1 MIEYSLFLC
10 FLRINGRIR
19 VKMIINAK
27 KSKMT
32 LDKLAR
38 MTANEFSVVKKDM
51 NDGFATIRQEIATK
65 DDLKLFATKVDLN
78 DLRVELKDDI
88 QKGTVEVLRAVD
100 KIVTKFDKAEKD
112 HAADKLLH
120 DRHEKAIEILKQKVG
135 V

>member
-1 MIEYSLFLC
+1 
-10 FLRINGRIR
+10 
-19 VKMIINAK
+19 MIINAK

-51 NDGFATIRQEIATK
+51 NDGFATIRQEMATKDDLKHFATK